1 MQTRETKRREWMK
14 FRILPKVS
22 GVRLKGV
29 RYAPGDVID
38 LPESYL
44 GETYLEPVPEPSLT
58 PIPVEEESVASD
70 MGMPQEKAA
79 EPTPPEK
86 PRQKRNKKDA

>member
-1 MQTRETKRREWMK
+1 MK

-29 RYAPGDVID
+29 RYAPGDVVD

-44 GETYLEPVPEPSLT
+44 GETYLEPVPEPSPT
-58 PIPVEEESVASD
+58 PIEEESVASD
-70 MGMPQEKAA
+70 VGMSQEKAA
-79 EPTPPEK
+79 EPTPEK
-86 PRQKRNKKDA
+86 PRQRRSKKDA

>member
-1 MQTRETKRREWMK
+1 MK
-14 FRILPKVS
+14 FRILLKVS

-29 RYAPGDVID
+29 RYAPGDVVD

-44 GETYLEPVPEPSLT
+44 GETYLEPVPEPSPT
-58 PIPVEEESVASD
+58 PIPVEEKHVASD

-79 EPTPPEK
+79 EPTPIEK
-86 PRQKRNKKDA
+86 PRQRRRKNDA

>member
-1 MQTRETKRREWMK
+1 MK
-14 FRILPKVS
+14 FRILSKVS
-22 GVRLKGV
+22 GIRLKGV
-29 RYAPGDVID
+29 RYAPGDVVD

-58 PIPVEEESVASD
+58 PIPLEEKLLVSG

-79 EPTPPEK
+79 ELTPPEK
-86 PRQKRNKKDA
+86 PRQRRSKKDA